1 MFDDL
6 IKKATGGLDGIVD
19 VLLKEAK
26 DKIHKKIEEAFSIK
40 RLEKLKEN
48 IYRVGKVKTILDPD
62 SIVDLNTIYFQEAV
76 CFGNKIYRESVSLFS
91 EHHVLI
97 EGGAGQGK
105 SLYLKHLCLNEGAAS
120 NYIPVFIEFRYLS
133 FKKGLKEELFDA
145 IRTFGIDLD
154 DSLFDFLAKSKKV
167 VFILDGFDEVPNES
181 RLETARELESIAR
194 TYPDLKIIVSSRPD
208 SGMGSSVYFSK
219 YKIQLLPLESQIAF
233 VRHLY
238 NDGCQ
243 ANDIVNI
250 IKNSGFIF
258 EVTNTPLLLTLFTIT
273 YNARQ
278 FKPDS
283 LSEFYSLIFPT
294 MLYRHDRL
302 KIGYERERKAGLTD
316 YQMQR
321 LFEAISFISL
331 KDNKPQ
337 FDSSHFRYYLEN
349 ASKMERIDEN
359 LEDKLIDDITN
370 ITALIVPDGFDG
382 YTYAHKSI
390 QEYFAAV
397 FISKISD
404 DKKAAFYDMTI
415 NIFDEFRKW
424 QNVLSFLKT
433 IDEYNYQRSYLL
445 PLKKKLLGVGSS
457 GKVNLKFSLVKQLI
471 GLDSKIKI
479 DEDGKVIQ
487 GYWGDTYSSAVYV
500 EVSEYIQVAVL
511 DYLANKEIELA
522 EFLTYCPISDF
533 ETFQHDNSFVVN
545 VVEFLKQSGMEKEIT
560 GYLSGVF
567 ESSPLK
573 EGIVSAEKDLNKAND
588 VVDNILDFSKR

>member
-1 MFDDL
+1 
-6 IKKATGGLDGIVD
+6 
-19 VLLKEAK
+19 
-26 DKIHKKIEEAFSIK
+26 
-40 RLEKLKEN
+40 
-48 IYRVGKVKTILDPD
+48 VKTILDPD

-76 CFGNKIYRESVSLFS
+76 CFGNKIYRESVSLFP

-533 ETFQHDNSFVVN
+533 ETFQHDDNSFVVN